1 MRKRRIRKVAVLGAG
16 LMGSSIACHF
26 AGCGFNVL
34 LLDLPSEG
42 KDKNKNV
49 KEALDRC
56 LKSKPANIF
65 HKKFVSNIECGNFD
79 DDLVK
84 LKDCDWVIEVIIE
97 RLDLKKSLY
106 EKIENHRKPKTLITS
121 NTSGIPVQ
129 QLVEERTEDFKEHFC
144 VTHFFNPPRYLPLL
158 EVIPSQETHPEV
170 LEFIQDFGKRFLGKQ
185 VVICKDTPAFIANRI
200 GVPAMGK
207 VFELAYELKLNIGD
221 VDKLTG
227 PALGRPKSG
236 TFRLTDVVGL
246 DTALMVIQALKVN
259 CPQDRLLQ
267 EISSPPFLEHLSS
280 NKWFGNKSGKGFFV
294 KSTELD
300 SSGKAIIHAMD
311 LQTLEYRPD
320 PKTLLESIQISKQIE
335 ELPKR
340 LKAILKCNDDGAV
353 LIRKSLGFLFGYT
366 ANRIPEIS
374 DHLFSVDQALRNGF
388 GWEMGPFEYWDAIG
402 FEEGLALLK
411 ELQIEA
417 PNWLEEMQAKGLNT
431 FYQIKDSKLK
441 CINPLTLK
449 YDLLPDQDDIIQLKY
464 LTQEKTILKNSE
476 IKLHD
481 IEDGV
486 LCLEFTSKYNAI
498 GEGILKGIQD
508 SIQLAEDQGWKGI
521 VIGNNATNFTVG
533 ANLMLIGMLAFQQ
546 EYEMLNQAVKL
557 FQQTSMRCRY
567 SAIPLVAATQGYVF
581 GGGTEILMHC
591 DAAVCAVES
600 YIGLVEV
607 GVGLLP
613 GGGGTKEF
621 ALRFSD
627 QMKPGEVQIP
637 QLIDAFK
644 TIATASVAT
653 SAHEAFDYGYL
664 LKSRDQVNMHNKTQ
678 IHRAKRKV
686 IELAEQYTQ
695 PVSRNDINVL
705 GRSGLG
711 TLNTAA
717 FTLLKGGYASEHD
730 IKIAKKIAHVLCG
743 GDLSG
748 PQIVSEEY
756 LLDLERE
763 AFLSL
768 CTEPKTMARIQHMLE
783 NNKPLRN

>member
-1 MRKRRIRKVAVLGAG
+1 MKKRRIRKVAILGAG

-26 AGCGFNVL
+26 AGCGFEVL
-34 LLDLPSEG
+34 LLDLASEVPN
-42 KDKNKNV
+42 KNKNV
-49 KEALDRC
+49 IAALDRC
-56 LKSKPANIF
+56 LKSKPSNIF
-65 HKKFVSNIECGNFD
+65 HKKFASRIECGNFE

-84 LKDCDWVIEVIIE
+84 LKNCDWIIEVIVE

-106 EKIENHRKPKTLITS
+106 EKIENHRKLETIITS
-121 NTSGIPVQ
+121 NTSGIPVH
-129 QLVEERTEDFKEHFC
+129 QLLEGRTEDFKKHFC

-158 EVIPSQETHPEV
+158 EVIPSNETNLEV

-185 VVICKDTPAFIANRI
+185 VVLCKDTPAFIANRI

-207 VFELAYELKLNIGD
+207 VFELAYQLKLNISD

-246 DTALMVIQALKVN
+246 DTALMVIQALKAN
-259 CPQDRLLQ
+259 CPNDGLLQ
-267 EISSPPFLEHLSS
+267 EMNSPPFLEHLAS
-280 NKWFGNKSGKGFFV
+280 NKWYGNKSGKGFFV
-294 KSTELD
+294 KSGEQD

-311 LQTLEYRPD
+311 LQTMEYRPD
-320 PKTLLESIQISKQIE
+320 PKTHLESIQISKQID

-340 LKAILKCNDDGAV
+340 LKAILKCNDAGAV
-353 LIRKSLGFLFGYT
+353 LIRKSLGFLFGYA

-374 DHLFSVDQALRNGF
+374 NHLYSVDQALRNGF
-388 GWEMGPFEYWDAIG
+388 GWELGPFEYWDAIG
-402 FEEGLALLK
+402 FEEGLALIK

-417 PNWLEEMQAKGLNT
+417 PNWIQLMQEKGLNS
-431 FYQIKDSKLK
+431 FYQIEDAKLK
-441 CINPLTLK
+441 CLDPLTLN
-449 YDLLPDQDDIIQLKY
+449 YELLPDQDDIIQLKY
-464 LTQEKTILKNSE
+464 LNQEKTIFKNSE
-476 IKLHD
+476 IRLHD

-567 SAIPLVAATQGYVF
+567 SSIPVVTATQGYVF

-591 DAAVCAVES
+591 DAAICGVES

-627 QMKPGEVQIP
+627 QMKSGEVHIP
-637 QLIDAFK
+637 QLIEAFK
-644 TIATASVAT
+644 TIATAAVAT

-664 LKSRDQVNMHNKTQ
+664 LKSRDRVNLHNRTQ
-678 IHRAKRKV
+678 IHNAKRKV
-686 IELAEQYTQ
+686 IELAEYYTQ
-695 PVSRNDINVL
+695 PVSRNDITVL

-717 FTLLKGGYASEHD
+717 YTLLKGGYASDHD
-730 IKIAKKIAHVLCG
+730 INIAKKIAHVLCG

-748 PQIVSEEY
+748 PQMVSEEY